1 MSREEKLKLVCDM
14 AAKIFPAIYK
24 NRRAISHDT
33 YDEIAEL
40 TAKTAVILFNEVNK
54 RING

>member
-1 MSREEKLKLVCDM
+1 M

>member
-1 MSREEKLKLVCDM
+1 M
-14 AAKIFPAIYK
+14 ASKMFPAIYK

>member
-1 MSREEKLKLVCDM
+1 MSEEEKLKLVCEM
-14 AAKIFPAIYK
+14 AARIFPAIYK

-40 TAKTAVILFNEVNK
+40 TAYTAVVLFNEVK
-54 RING
+54 ERIHE